1 MAGSNSN
8 EGWVDVQKNTFTRW
22 ANSHLSKKRMEIDDL
37 YEDLKDGLRL
47 IALLQIV
54 SRQPVAAKYNRNPK
68 MRIQKLENLNLIF
81 GFMAKNNMT
90 ITNIGSSDI
99 VDGNSKLILGLMW
112 TIIKS
117 YQVGEIAV
125 DGVSG
130 KDGLLLWVKRSLTD
144 YPTVEVT
151 NFTTSWTNGMAFCA
165 LIHKHYP
172 NIIDFESL
180 SPDNAAD
187 NVKLAFDL
195 MQTKFAIPQLLNV
208 ADVAGNPKPDDK
220 SIMTYVSLL
229 FQEFASG
236 VQKKKAITTICKA
249 VAMAQRISECKTQY
263 ESSAPVLL
271 DWYTR
276 KCAAWTAPEP
286 TASLKSGKQLFP
298 LQTMLMQF
306 NEYKRNERPTFE
318 ASFVELESCMGRWVA
333 SCKNNH
339 RDTPQMNPAF
349 ESIAVLR
356 KQLQELEVHYETAC
370 RSHILQCQQ
379 TDAILNTVTLD
390 LNKLDAWLEKV
401 NQDYPADD
409 SAKPCTNSAD
419 AEEAIEGLRFFHEV
433 EVARYQQLL
442 TKLQDAVQTKLAGQS
457 TAAGAVA
464 RVDETQARFD
474 ATLERMQG
482 LNESMQQTLA
492 YQREVDA
499 VVKEMRLT
507 IKALKNEMEVL
518 DEKIDAQNV
527 HTIED
532 TSNEEALLEMKNS
545 YAADVAPLVESEIVS
560 VFEKDLESKRSIL
573 VSANRDTDIQNLD
586 AVNRRV
592 ERLVAKRDA
601 KLAELEQ
608 AVTDAQRR
616 VALSVQFAKI
626 ATQMVE
632 KAAAIA
638 TDINAAEGSLDDQL
652 VKLEQLEEQQ
662 MHMKEPEHLCTLMDE
677 LESINESLE
686 SLRVFSNPHTSETIQ
701 SCRATYASLQQ
712 ALMERQQAL
721 EKEIAMDKL
730 GNITPA
736 QLNEVQEVFNHFD
749 LDKDGKL
756 ARDEFI
762 MACKGLGFDM
772 TEDACHDMF
781 DKLDDDKSDDISLR
795 EFSTFCADQLQSGS
809 TQADVH
815 AAFEI
820 LARDMAITADKLHE
834 HFDATIIDYLL
845 QHMPHLVAP
854 AEDKEDDESDKFD
867 YNTFSAKLFQ

>member
-1 MAGSNSN
+1 MAGSVAGSVSS

-22 ANSHLSKKRMEIDDL
+22 ANTHLSKKRMEIDDL

-54 SRQPVAAKYNRNPK
+54 SRQPVAAKYNRNPR

-172 NIIDFESL
+172 TLLDFESL
-180 SPDNAAD
+180 SPENATE

-195 MQTKFAIPQLLNV
+195 MESKFAIPQLLNV
-208 ADVAGNPKPDDK
+208 ADVAGTSKPDDK

-236 VQKKKAITTICKA
+236 VQKKKAVTTICKA
-249 VAMAQRISECKTQY
+249 VAMAQRISECKNQY
-263 ESSAPVLL
+263 ESSAPSLL
-271 DWYTR
+271 EWYTN
-276 KCAAWTAPEP
+276 KCSAWTAPVP
-286 TASLKSGKQLFP
+286 TASLKTVQS
-298 LQTMLMQF
+298 MLLYF
-306 NEYKRNERPTFE
+306 NDYKRNERPQYE
-318 ASFVELESCMGRWVA
+318 AAFVELESCMGRWIA

-339 RDTPQMNPAF
+339 RETPQMNPPF
-349 ESIAVLR
+349 EAIAALR
-356 KQLQELEVHYETAC
+356 KQLQEQEVQYETAC
-370 RSHILQCQQ
+370 RSHILLCQQ
-379 TDAILNTVTLD
+379 TDAILNSVLLD

-401 NQDYPADD
+401 GHEYASDEPTC
-409 SAKPCTNSAD
+409 SNSTE
-419 AEEAIEGLRFFHEV
+419 AEEAMEGIRFFHEV
-433 EVARYQQLL
+433 EVARYQQIL
-442 TKLQDAVQTKLAGQS
+442 TKIQTAVQTKLAGQS
-457 TAAGAVA
+457 TAATAIS
-464 RVDETQARFD
+464 RVETTQAQFD
-474 ATLERMQG
+474 AALTRMQALRERM
-482 LNESMQQTLA
+482 EKVVE

-507 IKALKNEMEVL
+507 IKTLKNEMEVL
-518 DEKIDAQNV
+518 DEKIDAQNI

-532 TSNEEALLEMKNS
+532 ASDEAALLEMKNA
-545 YAADVAPLVESEIVS
+545 YEADVAPLVESQIVS
-560 VFEKDLESKRSIL
+560 VFEREIESKRPIL
-573 VSANRDTDIQNLD
+573 VSAHRETELQSLD
-586 AVNRRV
+586 VMGRRV
-592 ERLVAKRDA
+592 SRLIAKRDA
-601 KLAELEQ
+601 KLEELNQ

-616 VALSVQFAKI
+616 VSLSLEFAKL

-632 KAAAIA
+632 KAGAIA
-638 TDINAAEGSLDDQL
+638 TQINSSEGSLDDQL
-652 VKLEQLEEQQ
+652 KALEELENQQ
-662 MHMKEPEHLCTLMDE
+662 MHVKEPEHLCTLMDQ
-677 LESINESLE
+677 LESVNESLE
-686 SLRVFSNPHTSETIQ
+686 TLRVFSNPHTTETIQ
-701 SCRATYASLQQ
+701 SCRAQYASLQQ
-712 ALMERQQAL
+712 ALMDRHQAL

-730 GNITPA
+730 GHITPA

-749 LDKDGKL
+749 IDKDGRL

-772 TEDACHDMF
+772 TEDACHEMF
-781 DKLDDDKSDDISLR
+781 DKLDTDNSEEIDLH

-809 TQADVH
+809 TLADVQS
-815 AAFEI
+815 AFEI
-820 LARDMAITADKLHE
+820 LARDMAITKEKLHE
-834 HFDATIIDYLL
+834 YFDSTIIDYLL
-845 QHMPHLVAP
+845 EHMPHLI
-854 AEDKEDDESDKFD
+854 EEEGNDTNGNDKYDYDKFA
-867 YNTFSAKLFQ
+867 SALFQ